1 MKRTKASKK
10 RINKKKHRLD
20 KNRPAS
26 FDYSSE
32 NEEIVIETPNNIQ
45 ENQEEKTEPK
55 KEVKFSENIKSIDDN
70 IFENTRSGIK
80 LRINGNELTVDN
92 RLFIFRMLS
101 SDNRWKVLEF
111 IKEIHDLASDDHK
124 QKIQKLLNVLRDT
137 TYSSDSKWVLKSLEI
152 C

>member
-10 RINKKKHRLD
+10 RINKKKHYLD

-26 FDYSSE
+26 FDSSE
-32 NEEIVIETPNNIQ
+32 NEEIVIKNPELVQ
-45 ENQEEKTEPK
+45 ENQDQNLEPK

-70 IFENTRSGIK
+70 IFENMRDGIK
-80 LRINGNELTVDN
+80 LRINGNELTIDN

-111 IKEIHDLASDDHK
+111 IKEIYDLSSSEHK
-124 QKIQKLLNVLRDT
+124 EKIQKLLNVLRDT